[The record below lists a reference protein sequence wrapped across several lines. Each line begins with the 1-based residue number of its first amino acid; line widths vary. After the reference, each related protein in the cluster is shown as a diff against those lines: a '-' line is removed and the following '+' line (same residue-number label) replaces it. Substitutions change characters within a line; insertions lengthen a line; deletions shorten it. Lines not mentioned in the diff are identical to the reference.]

1 MLDPFDL
8 VINDISKNKS
18 TDHLQHSR
26 EIKQP
31 MRYVACFPVHC
42 GIQTCVG

>member
-8 VINDISKNKS
+8 EINDISKNKS
-18 TDHLQHSR
+18 TEHLQQSR
-26 EIKQP
+26 EIKQS
-31 MRYVACFPVHC
+31 MRHVVCFPVHC